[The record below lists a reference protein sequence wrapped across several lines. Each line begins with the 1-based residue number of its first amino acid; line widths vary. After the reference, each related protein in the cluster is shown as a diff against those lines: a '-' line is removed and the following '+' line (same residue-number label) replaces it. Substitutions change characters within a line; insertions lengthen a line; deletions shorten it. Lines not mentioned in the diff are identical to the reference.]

1 MTPRT
6 GRPKSANPRTR
17 TAVARLTDD
26 EYATLAA
33 AASKAGLTLGE
44 WMRQRLLASAKRS
57 R

>member
-1 MTPRT
+1 MNPTL
-6 GRPKSANPRTR
+6 GRPPIDNPRTR

-33 AASKAGLTLGE
+33 AASKAGLPLGV
-44 WMRQRLLASAKRS
+44 WMRQRLLAAAKRA